1 MLNVLIIEDEPFA
14 QNELKRLLQNTGFTH
29 QVLACIESVEDA
41 VEWFSA
47 HDAPELVFMDIQL
60 ADGLSF
66 EIFTQTTVNV
76 PVIFTTAYDA
86 YAIQAFKVN
95 SIDYLLKPIDQQA
108 LNNALQKYESL
119 KTHRVPQKASLT
131 LEQLDNLLNMVQV
144 PKEYKSKILVKS
156 GDQLKFISLN
166 EVAYFYSEDNEV
178 LLMTLD
184 KKRYVV
190 DFSIDQVAGMGN
202 PKLFFRLNRGYLANK
217 DSIVK
222 IHKHFNSRLKIEL
235 VPQTTE
241 DVLISR
247 VKVSD
252 FLEWMEL

>member
-1 MLNVLIIEDEPFA
+1 
-14 QNELKRLLQNTGFTH
+14 
-29 QVLACIESVEDA
+29 
-41 VEWFSA
+41 
-47 HDAPELVFMDIQL
+47 
-60 ADGLSF
+60 
-66 EIFTQTTVNV
+66 
-76 PVIFTTAYDA
+76 
-86 YAIQAFKVN
+86 
-95 SIDYLLKPIDQQA
+95 
-108 LNNALQKYESL
+108 
-119 KTHRVPQKASLT
+119 
-131 LEQLDNLLNMVQV
+131 
-144 PKEYKSKILVKS
+144 
-156 GDQLKFISLN
+156 
-166 EVAYFYSEDNEV
+166 
-178 LLMTLD
+178 MTLD

>member
-1 MLNVLIIEDEPFA
+1 MLKVLIIEDEPFA
-14 QNELKRLLQNTGFTH
+14 QNELKRLLQNTGYPH

-41 VEWFSA
+41 VEWFST
-47 HDAPELVFMDIQL
+47 HDLPELVFMDIQL

-66 EIFTQTTVNV
+66 EIFTRTTINV

-86 YAIQAFKVN
+86 YAIQAFKIN
-95 SIDYLLKPIDQQA
+95 SIDYLLKPVEQQA
-108 LNNALQKYESL
+108 LNNALQKHELLNKQRSP
-119 KTHRVPQKASLT
+119 KEASLS
-131 LEQLDNLLNMVQV
+131 LEQLNSLLNVVQAS
-144 PKEYKSKILVKS
+144 KEYKSKMLVKS
-156 GDQLKFISLN
+156 GDQLKFIALN

-178 LLMTLD
+178 LLMTQD

-190 DFSIDQVAGMGN
+190 DFSIDQLAGMVN

-222 IHKHFNSRLKIEL
+222 VHKHFNSRLKIEL
-235 VPQTTE
+235 VPQPAE
-241 DVLISR
+241 EVLISR